1 MEDLEELKDLVAVR
15 IRLVFNKSS
24 LEIVEWFVFNLIY
37 QNFGFKG
44 LRGGGLEGL
53 GSGGFGGFRRKRRR

>member
-1 MEDLEELKDLVAVR
+1 
-15 IRLVFNKSS
+15 
-24 LEIVEWFVFNLIY
+24 VFNLIY